1 MITSKYSSFVL
12 LFLFWLAL
20 PFSGSCNIDSLL
32 NQSSAL
38 KDTARINTLV
48 KIATEYMNSGEMDKA
63 EKFLIQAHDE
73 NTVTKNKTTEL
84 YIALKNIF
92 FNYKK
97 SKFKL
102 AYELGEEAL
111 PIAAELK
118 NTDAKAECNM
128 YMGMCIGRL
137 GDFKKAL
144 EFYHVAMPLFEI
156 SKNVS
161 MQMKLYSNIAGV
173 YFDQLDYKT
182 AIDYFKK
189 TLEMAEQRKENK
201 VIGQTYNNI
210 GSALSSLKRD
220 KEAKEYYLKAVKV
233 NSASGNKF
241 NLAYNYMNLASCEL
255 AEKNIDKAKEYN
267 KEALKIFI
275 EFKDPYSIV
284 GCMSVDADI
293 LISEKKYS
301 SAVEIL
307 EQCVKLSEKTGS
319 PLLMERTY
327 KQMSDAYDLAGDL
340 KASMMYLKKYMNTK
354 DSIIND
360 EIREEVTKK
369 QLYYEFDKKR
379 LADSIDAE
387 AKQKFLKQEVENNK
401 RSASL
406 QRNVSIISLLSLLIV
421 AVLAFYIYRGLKK
434 NKQASKIIED
444 QKRIVEGKNTEIL
457 DSISYA
463 KRIQTA
469 ILPSNRMVKEHFKE
483 SFILYK
489 PKDIVAGDFYWLEP
503 ISDSVLFAAADC
515 TGHGVPGALVSV
527 VCHNALNRSVREYG
541 IAAPG
546 KILDKTKELVIAEF
560 EKSEEEV
567 LDGMDISL
575 CSLNIKTKK
584 LLWAGANNPLWI
596 VRNGELIDVKPDKQ
610 PIGKFEQAKNFTT
623 HSIDVQENDCLYL
636 FTDGFQDQFGGEAA
650 KKFKASKFKALL
662 LSISNHTM
670 EKQRQLI
677 DETFYQWKG
686 DLEQVD
692 DLCIIGVRI

>member
-12 LFLFWLAL
+12 LFLFWFTL
-20 PFSGSCNIDSLL
+20 PFSGSGNIDSLL
-32 NQSSAL
+32 TRSSTL

-111 PIAAELK
+111 PIAAELN

-267 KEALKIFI
+267 KEALKIFN

-307 EQCVKLSEKTGS
+307 ERCVKLSEKTGS

-662 LSISNHTM
+662 LSINNNTM
-670 EKQRQLI
+670 EKQSQLI

-686 DLEQVD
+686 ELEQVD

>member
-1 MITSKYSSFVL
+1 MAVVKHRSVFFL
-12 LFLFWLAL
+12 LAILVIFPCFC
-20 PFSGSCNIDSLL
+20 FSNIDSLV
-32 NQSSAL
+32 NKSKSL

-48 KIATEYMNSGEMDKA
+48 KIAGEYMDKGEMDMA
-63 EKFLIQAHDE
+63 EKFLVQAHDE

-84 YIALKNIF
+84 FIALKNIF

-111 PIAAELK
+111 PIAVELK
-118 NTDAKAECNM
+118 NTNAVAECNM

-144 EFYHVAMPLFEI
+144 EFYHVALPLFEA
-156 SKNVS
+156 SRNVS

-189 TLEMAEQRKENK
+189 TLEMAEQKKENK

-210 GSALSSLKRD
+210 GSALSNLKKE

-241 NLAYNYMNLASCEL
+241 NLGYNFMNLASCEL
-255 AEKNIDKAKEYN
+255 AENNIAKAKDYN
-267 KEALKIFI
+267 KEALKIFT

-284 GCMSVDADI
+284 GCMCVDADI
-293 LISEKKYS
+293 LIGEKKYKP
-301 SAVEIL
+301 AVEIL
-307 EQCVKLSEKTGS
+307 ERAIKLGKKTGS

-327 KQMSDAYDLAGDL
+327 QQLSTAYELAGDL

-360 EIREEVTKK
+360 EIRSEVTKK
-369 QLYYEFDKKR
+369 QLYYEFDKQR
-379 LADSIDAE
+379 LADSLSAE
-387 AKQKFLKQEVENNK
+387 AKQKYLKQEVENNRK
-401 RSASL
+401 SASL

-421 AVLAFYIYRGLKK
+421 GILAFYIYRGLKK
-434 NKQASKIIED
+434 NKLASKIIED
-444 QKRIVEGKNTEIL
+444 QKRIVEEKNTEIL

-469 ILPSNRMVKEHFKE
+469 ILPSNRMVKDSFKD
-483 SFILYK
+483 SFVLYK

-503 ISDSVLFAAADC
+503 TADRILFAAADC

-541 IAAPG
+541 ITDPG

-575 CSLNIKTKK
+575 CYLDTKTKK

-596 VRNGELIDVKPDKQ
+596 VRNNELIEFKPDKQ
-610 PIGKFEQAKNFTT
+610 PIGKFEQAKKFTT
-623 HSIDVQENDCLYL
+623 HSIDVLENDCIYI
-636 FTDGFQDQFGGEAA
+636 FTDGYQDQFGGDAA
-650 KKFKASKFKALL
+650 KKFKASKFKELII
-662 LSISNHTM
+662 SINAHAM
-670 EKQRQLI
+670 EKQCLLI
-677 DETFYQWKG
+677 DKTFYEWKG
-686 DLEQVD
+686 ELEQVD
-692 DLCIIGVRI
+692 DICIIGVRI